1 MSRASDAFENRRK
14 SERITAAEVEPG
26 DIIAGSHDSYG
37 GNRDDAWLDAD
48 AFRDVHEVQPEPQA
62 GRGNPPLI
70 RIRYTTARGTEHT
83 RDFHPDRVFYR
94 IAERPELPP
103 VPEPQPDR
111 MSDQEYEDLVRDR
124 DRNAR
129 WAAQHLLPGQK
140 YSLQRAKEYAREF
153 ARLDARQDAEI
164 DARMNQATLDLI
176 AEENAGGYD
185 RPAIERFPP
194 KDTSS

>member
-48 AFRDVHEVQPEPQA
+48 AFRDVLEVQSAPRA
-62 GRGNPPLI
+62 GRGEPDGI

-83 RDFHPDRVFYR
+83 REFHRDRVFYR
-94 IAERPELPP
+94 IAERPELPE
-103 VPEPQPDR
+103 VPAPQPDR
-111 MSDQEYEDLVRDR
+111 LSDQEYEELVRDR

-129 WAAQHLLPGQK
+129 WAAQHLLPGDK
-140 YSLQRAKEYAREF
+140 YDLKRAKEYAKEY
-153 ARLDARQDAEI
+153 AQLDARQNAEI
-164 DARMNQATLDLI
+164 DARMAQAILDLI

-194 KDTSS
+194 TPSS